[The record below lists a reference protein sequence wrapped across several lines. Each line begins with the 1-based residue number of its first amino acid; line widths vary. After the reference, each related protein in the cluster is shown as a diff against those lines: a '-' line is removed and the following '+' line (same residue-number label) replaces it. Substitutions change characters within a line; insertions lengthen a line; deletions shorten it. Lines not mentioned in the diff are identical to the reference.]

1 MILNSKEAKC
11 GRGCTQSIDCGIV
24 YDVVVHDGVDKTV
37 RKESVGSA
45 RRFSESQL
53 HQCH

>member
-11 GRGCTQSIDCGIV
+11 GRGCTQTIDCGII